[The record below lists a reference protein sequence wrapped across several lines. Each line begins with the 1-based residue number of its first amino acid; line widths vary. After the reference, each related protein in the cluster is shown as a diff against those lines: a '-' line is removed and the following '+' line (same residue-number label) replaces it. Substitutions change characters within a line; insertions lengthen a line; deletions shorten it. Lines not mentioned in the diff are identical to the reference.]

1 MLYGRAV
8 LCGLEIEEVH
18 AGNVHQS
25 PPFPGELL
33 HECSHYHHKLTGLH
47 LSVAYRLDEPLL
59 WGDLQHV
66 VQLETRRGS
75 LLFGRPIVALSL
87 PLTSSHHQEDEEP
100 NEGYESHASH
110 NWPNNQGQLFT

>member
-1 MLYGRAV
+1 MATLTARHVKEDEKADNGNK
-8 LCGLEIEEVH
+8 EH
-18 AGNVHQS
+18 PAGNGGNDKDQKT
-25 PPFPGELL
+25 LL
-33 HECSHYHHKLTGLH
+33 VPLAASIGGDKD
-47 LSVAYRLDEPLL
+47 RLDEPLL

-66 VQLETRRGS
+66 VQLETGRCG
-75 LLFGRPIVALSL
+75 LLFCRPIVALPL